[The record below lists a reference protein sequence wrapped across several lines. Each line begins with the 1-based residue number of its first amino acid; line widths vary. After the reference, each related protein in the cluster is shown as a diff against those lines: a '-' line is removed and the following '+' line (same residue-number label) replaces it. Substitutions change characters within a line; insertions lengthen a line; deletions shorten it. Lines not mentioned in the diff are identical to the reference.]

1 MRVDLERVFYFR
13 KFFFLRRERN
23 CLGFQVLYFGG
34 GEKFSDLMEDED
46 EGKMGSQ
53 PYIWCNLQGGGG
65 LSLVATWTHFPQCN
79 PSP

>member
-1 MRVDLERVFYFR
+1 MVFYFQ
-13 KFFFLRRERN
+13 KFFEKRRELIRVPSS
-23 CLGFQVLYFGG
+23 LFWR

-53 PYIWCNLQGGGG
+53 PYNWCNLQGGGG
-65 LSLVATWTHFPQCN
+65 LSLVATWTHIPQCN